1 MERLR
6 YESLFKQNIKKHIN
20 DISKK
25 YLTSQTAENAVMFIP
40 SEAIYTYICSHYSE
54 LIEYA
59 HSKHVL
65 ITSPTTLIGV
75 VFTLINLTKDFNR
88 NKHIKSIEKDIVS
101 MYDDVMRLTERLDNV
116 DISITRLQKAFKDV
130 HISAD
135 KIGKRIIKIHDGY
148 DYSDEKKE

>member
-1 MERLR
+1 
-6 YESLFKQNIKKHIN
+6 
-20 DISKK
+20 
-25 YLTSQTAENAVMFIP
+25 
-40 SEAIYTYICSHYSE
+40 
-54 LIEYA
+54 
-59 HSKHVL
+59 
-65 ITSPTTLIGV
+65 
-75 VFTLINLTKDFNR
+75 
-88 NKHIKSIEKDIVS
+88 